1 MARGFLSGT
10 AEEVAVSA
18 AATPAD
24 SPAPGDSSSACP
36 ASKRC
41 RPQPTTLLLHNLP
54 LDGPE
59 ESMVAIQSMRQR
71 ARDARGRP
79 EVWGDVTLTRS
90 RERTTVQFGSRSA
103 AALAPRTLRANG
115 ILSTML

>member
-10 AEEVAVSA
+10 AEEVGVSA

-24 SPAPGDSSSACP
+24 SPAPGDSSSASP

-59 ESMVAIQSMRQR
+59 ESMVAQSMRQR

-79 EVWGDVTLTRS
+79 EVWGDVTLTRG
-90 RERTTVQFGSRSA
+90 RDRTTVQFGSRSA